1 MGGRTGENGS
11 CLILACVDQYGDGDF
26 SGRLYH
32 PDWQDGQGFCSAMQ
46 MLLQIEALLGQEQ
59 TQQSS
64 GAKRMFSVPTT
75 GDIPFGAKAPSGS
88 TATFQLRILFRQN
101 ASWQGSVAWVEGR
114 REESFRSVLELLL
127 LMNSAMECGE
137 PVRGTAKA
145 R

>member
-1 MGGRTGENGS
+1 MGGRAGENGS
-11 CLILACVDQYGDGDF
+11 RLILVCVDQCADGDF

-32 PDWQDGQGFCSAMQ
+32 PDWRDGKRFCSAMQ
-46 MLLQIEALLGQEQ
+46 LLLQIEALLDQVK
-59 TQQSS
+59 TQQSL
-64 GAKRMFSVPTT
+64 GAKRAFSLPAP
-75 GDIPFGAKAPSGS
+75 GEIPFGTKAPGGS
-88 TATFQLRILFRQN
+88 RATFQLHILFRQN
-101 ASWQGSVAWVEGR
+101 ASWQGFVSWVEGR